1 MKKKLLILLTF
12 ACVACLSAVLLTG
25 CSSSNEEAES
35 SEDKSADISTLIVGF
50 DNSYPPYGF
59 MDENN
64 EPTGFDLDLAAEV
77 ANRNGWE
84 LQLEAI
90 DWDAKDALLNQD
102 SITASG
108 MALPWKAVKTTT
120 PSQSPTCSTSKLL

>member
-1 MKKKLLILLTF
+1 MKKKLLALLTL

-25 CSSSNEEAES
+25 CSSSNEEAAES
-35 SEDKSADISTLIVGF
+35 TEDTSADISTLIVGF

-77 ANRNGWE
+77 AERNGWDV
-84 LQLEAI
+84 QLEAI
-90 DWDAKDALLNQD
+90 DWDARML
-102 SITASG
+102 
-108 MALPWKAVKTTT
+108 
-120 PSQSPTCSTSKLL
+120 C

>member
-1 MKKKLLILLTF
+1 MKKKLLMLLTF

-25 CSSSNEEAES
+25 CSSSNEETES
-35 SEDKSADISTLIVGF
+35 SEDTSADISTLIVGF

-90 DWDAKDALLNQD
+90 DWDAKDMELNSGAIDCLRALHAQR
-102 SITASG
+102 AG
-108 MALPWKAVKTTT
+108 Y
-120 PSQSPTCSTSKLL
+120 CSEV